1 MASFFRRFSGQKE
14 SFLSFQTADV
24 LRTGGAVDGTSLAP
38 PRRSGSKLA
47 ESPRHAHGKRSLG
60 RGTSDLHRETDV
72 AASFALCSCADLVIS
87 LIHSTRDVDAASKE
101 VRSSDVLA
109 VVSNKAPC

>member
-1 MASFFRRFSGQKE
+1 
-14 SFLSFQTADV
+14 
-24 LRTGGAVDGTSLAP
+24 
-38 PRRSGSKLA
+38 
-47 ESPRHAHGKRSLG
+47 
-60 RGTSDLHRETDV
+60 V

-87 LIHSTRDVDAASKE
+87 LIHSTRDIDAASKE